1 MDHTPCA
8 SPVPFFHFSRLLYYP
23 FSMML
28 AATLLFSATA
38 LIAQVAAG
46 ARPRVPI
53 TLLRP
58 SQSYVMT
65 GSASDLVARANGC
78 PVGWAVCSSITCY
91 PLDGS
96 ECCSGTPHI

>member
-1 MDHTPCA
+1 
-8 SPVPFFHFSRLLYYP
+8 
-23 FSMML
+23 MML

-38 LIAQVAAG
+38 LIAQVAAS

-58 SQSYVMT
+58 SQSYVIT
-65 GSASDLVARANGC
+65 GSSNDLVARANGC

-96 ECCSGTPHI
+96 ECCSGTPHIKSRALRKP